1 MKKIVFG
8 ITSLS
13 IGGAERVLVDIA
25 NKLQENYDIT
35 IFTLYGNGAFEKE
48 LNKNI
53 KIIRLYEK
61 SYEELTNFQKKII
74 PIYVLNSG
82 KSIYKK
88 YIEGKFDVQIA
99 FLEGP
104 ITRIFKYGKETKK
117 IVWIH
122 NDISK
127 VFGEDFK
134 AKLKLK
140 IDRSNYKKYDKLI
153 FVSNQNKDAFNKLYN
168 IKNIEE
174 KEEVIYNYVDKDRI
188 IQKSKLEVGQEYI
201 DKSSTSIV
209 TLSRLVEQKALDR
222 LIRVHKKLIDEKI
235 NHNIYIIGD
244 GPEKEKLENLIKELK
259 VEDTFKLMGK
269 RENPYPY
276 VKRADYLALLSY
288 FEGYPMCLEEAK
300 ILNKKILITDTA
312 SIEVVKN
319 YNKKLILKNDEQA
332 IYEGLKQVL
341 QGNVIFQDDD
351 EKEYDNEFLIDEIK
365 KLIADAD
372 F

>member
-25 NKLQENYDIT
+25 NKLQEKYDVT
-35 IFTLYGNGAFEKE
+35 IFTLYGRGAFEKE

-53 KIIRLYEK
+53 KIIKLYEN
-61 SYEELTNFQKKII
+61 SYEEMSSTKKKII

-117 IVWIH
+117 IAWIH

-127 VFGEDFK
+127 VFGDTIK
-134 AKLKLK
+134 AKLKLI
-140 IDRSNYKKYDKLI
+140 IDKNNYKKYDKLI
-153 FVSNQNKDAFNKLYN
+153 FVSHQNKDAFNKLYN
-168 IKNIEE
+168 LNNIEK
-174 KEEVIYNYVDKDRI
+174 KEEVIYNYVDKYRI
-188 IQKSKLEVGQEYI
+188 IQKSKVEVGQDYI
-201 DKSSTSIV
+201 DKKLPSIV
-209 TLSRLVEQKALDR
+209 ILSRLVEQKALDR
-222 LIRVHKKLIDEKI
+222 LIRVHKKLIDGKI

-244 GPEKEKLENLIKELK
+244 GPEKEKLEKIIKELK
-259 VEDTFKLMGK
+259 VEGSFKLMGK
-269 RENPYPY
+269 KENPYPY

-312 SIEVVKN
+312 SKEVVKN
-319 YNKKLILKNDEQA
+319 YNKKLIIKNDEQA
-332 IYEGLKQVL
+332 MFEALKQVL
-341 QGNVIFQDDD
+341 QGNVIFQDDEE
-351 EKEYDNEFLIDEIK
+351 EKYDNEFLIHKIEE
-365 KLIADAD
+365 LLGEE
-372 F
+372 